1 MSKNNEHMQRRTKI
15 IATLGPATDS
25 VAMLEK
31 IIHAGVD
38 IVRLNFS
45 HDVHEKHQQR
55 IEMVRQAAK
64 KQDRVIGILAD
75 LQGPKIR
82 VANFK
87 EKRVILNIGDQ
98 FILDASLADDA
109 GTQQSVGIDYKNLP
123 KDVAANDILLLDDG
137 RLRFKVEKVDRDKII
152 CRVEVGGMLSNH
164 KGINRLGGG
173 LSAES
178 LTQKDIDDLRFA
190 LSLNVDYIAISFPR
204 NAEDILKAKHLIQ
217 GFKGSAGVIAKIER
231 AEAVKNVDA
240 IIEAS
245 DGVMVARGDLA
256 VEIGDAEV
264 PLVQKDIIHRCRSL
278 NKPVI
283 IATQMMESMIENTVP
298 TRAEVSDVANA
309 VLDNADAVMTSAETA
324 VGKHP
329 VLVIEAMARTCLVSE
344 KQPRSHVS
352 RHRVECT
359 FKRIDEAIAM
369 STMYAA
375 NHLDIHAIIA
385 LTESGVTPLWMS
397 RIRTAIPIY
406 GLSRSTKTLGRM
418 TLYRGVYP
426 IAFDP
431 TKCTRDEVN
440 RKAIEA
446 VEMQKLLNKSDLVI
460 LTKGDHMGVG
470 GGSNALKILVVG
482 QVE

>member
-1 MSKNNEHMQRRTKI
+1 MSKNNNYMQRRTKI

-25 VAMLEK
+25 LEMLEK

-45 HDVHEKHQQR
+45 HDTHEKHQQR
-55 IEMVRQAAK
+55 IERVRQAAK

-87 EKRVILNIGDQ
+87 EKKIFLNSGDR
-98 FILDASLADDA
+98 FILDAALADDA

-123 KDVAANDILLLDDG
+123 HDVSAGDILLLDDG
-137 RLRFKVEKVDRDKII
+137 RLRFNVEAVEGEKII
-152 CRVEVGGMLSNH
+152 CRVDVGGVLSNH

-178 LTQKDIDDLRFA
+178 LTSKDVSDLQFV
-190 LSLNVDYIAISFPR
+190 LQLNVDYVAISFPR
-204 NAEDILKAKHLIQ
+204 HADDILKAKQLIQ
-217 GFKGSAGVIAKIER
+217 EFKGTAGVIAKIER
-231 AEAVKNVDA
+231 AEAVKNIDA

-264 PLVQKDIIHRCRSL
+264 PLAQKDMIHRARSL

-309 VLDNADAVMTSAETA
+309 VLDNVDAVMTSAETA
-324 VGKHP
+324 VGKYP
-329 VLVIEAMARTCLVSE
+329 VLVVEAMARTCLVSE

-385 LTESGVTPLWMS
+385 LTESGMTPLWMS

-406 GLSRSTKTLGRM
+406 GLSRSAKSLGRM

-431 TKCTRDEVN
+431 TQCTRDEVN

-446 VEMQKLLNKSDLVI
+446 VEVHGLLHKDDLVV